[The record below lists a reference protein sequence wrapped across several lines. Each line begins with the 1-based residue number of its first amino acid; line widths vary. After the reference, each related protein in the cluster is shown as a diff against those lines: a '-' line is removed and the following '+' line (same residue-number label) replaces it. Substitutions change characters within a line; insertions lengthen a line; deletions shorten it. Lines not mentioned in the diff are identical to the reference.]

1 MPNHPILAPSVTSPV
16 YQSVVNP
23 TPAATQTGAPIQCK
37 PSIPGPQNSDDVN
50 PERTIIQSPLGSQSV
65 LNESFSA
72 LSLSPHESRGPQIPP
87 PNPQFVFH
95 NQTTVQQLGQGVE
108 RWSVIGARGAVRSVY
123 DREPGRVRFYG
134 ITGARPG
141 DTEQLDPSYQVRE
154 RPRRF
159 FRVGRV
165 FHMLYPEPAGAN
177 ADNSTDLS
185 YATKLGERFHIKTRR
200 FIVIRENDSS
210 CTALGIFTYE
220 ERGVAKPGVKK
231 SDHVIIHTG
240 RIPPKP
246 STEELPTRDEEGMRA
261 QPIRIDPTDRA
272 RPLHPMS
279 RLNLRKL
286 YNVEH
291 NVKVSDFGMINRE
304 SRNAFTS
311 QFTDVWEG
319 TQHKHVR
326 NDSVQQLDKDL
337 DSTAMKNQLIGAF
350 QQRGQNLDGAT
361 RTVQT
366 LIEDAMQQRKLNRDE
381 AIQVVY
387 HEVFQH
393 RDKSDHGIACSI

>member
-141 DTEQLDPSYQVRE
+141 DTEQLDPSEAFPFQFPSTHAHSYAGYQVRE

-159 FRVGRV
+159 FRVGRVRSSVCAELNSLTSFYSQV

-210 CTALGIFTYE
+210 CTAL
-220 ERGVAKPGVKK
+220 
-231 SDHVIIHTG
+231 
-240 RIPPKP
+240 
-246 STEELPTRDEEGMRA
+246 
-261 QPIRIDPTDRA
+261 
-272 RPLHPMS
+272 
-279 RLNLRKL
+279 
-286 YNVEH
+286 
-291 NVKVSDFGMINRE
+291 
-304 SRNAFTS
+304 
-311 QFTDVWEG
+311 
-319 TQHKHVR
+319 
-326 NDSVQQLDKDL
+326 
-337 DSTAMKNQLIGAF
+337 
-350 QQRGQNLDGAT
+350 
-361 RTVQT
+361 
-366 LIEDAMQQRKLNRDE
+366 
-381 AIQVVY
+381 
-387 HEVFQH
+387 
-393 RDKSDHGIACSI
+393 